1 MKLISLRLTNF
12 RQFKSAYVEFA
23 DGDSGKVTI
32 IHGENTQGKSA
43 LLAAFRWVLH
53 GYSGII
59 NSITHPNV
67 LVNREEFEVNSDASA
82 SVELMFTTS
91 SSEGVFHV
99 AAIRTLAAR
108 LQGSHIHH
116 DGIVKVSITNRT
128 TGEGTQ
134 TLKDAD
140 ATAFLRSVIPF
151 PLLDLLFYSGEG
163 IDKLTSSVTAGIGGA
178 VRAVLGFNVLE
189 EAIQNLSQAK
199 AKFEDTLHK
208 SADEQLK
215 KKIDQNNKLIS
226 ERDLNLEKKK
236 DFEKRLLELST
247 EALNS
252 SKELETYAEVKDL
265 ASDQTRYLTSIESD
279 RSRLAAASGELK
291 EFIKNNAF
299 TIVSRRASVEGSRL
313 ELALRQSGDF
323 PSAVSKRFLDELVQ
337 ANACICGR
345 PLEPGSHEHAKVTS
359 LRSSRARGEEFHEAA
374 ESISFFLKEASDK
387 HAERVARLEYL
398 KNECLVIRARI
409 ESNLVELADVQDRI
423 ENSPVDSIIEIQ
435 AKIARVHDEIGGLK
449 ESVLTANREMFRL
462 EPVIQKLSKEI
473 IALSVKRDETR
484 IAQKRIDFINDAI
497 SELQLVI
504 DKGTDIM
511 HQKLNELVA
520 EYFMKYNNVDGFAKI
535 ERINRGSGLADDFRP
550 VPLIRNSK
558 GEWIEE
564 TGANRA
570 KQQCLSLAYIRSVL
584 SVASRLDE
592 VATGGARIL
601 ASESYPLVLDA
612 PFGVFG
618 GSGDA
623 GPAASVCSSFTEF
636 EGQTICF
643 INYANYLLLKKTLDD
658 DSYVTKRFYI
668 QSFVA
673 SGPVNHDL
681 FGKNIDVFSLFPP
694 GGAVAQLYSEIKP
707 I

>member
-23 DGDSGKVTI
+23 DGDSGKVTV

-53 GYSGII
+53 GYEGIV
-59 NSITHPNV
+59 NSITDPKV
-67 LVNREEFEVNSDASA
+67 IVNREEYEVDSEAFA

-91 SSEGVFHV
+91 TSEGLFHV
-99 AAIRTLAAR
+99 AVLRSLAAR
-108 LQGSHIHH
+108 LQGSHVHN
-116 DGIVKVSITNRT
+116 DGIIKVSITNRT

-140 ATAFLRSVIPF
+140 ATAYLRSVIPF

-199 AKFEDTLHK
+199 AKFEESLHK
-208 SADEQLK
+208 SADDQLQ
-215 KKIDQNNKLIS
+215 KKIDQNKKLIS
-226 ERDLNLEKKK
+226 ERSLNSAKKK
-236 DFEKRLLELST
+236 DFENRLLQLSS
-247 EALNS
+247 EAANFL
-252 SKELETYAEVKDL
+252 KELEKYDEVKDL
-265 ASDQTRYLTSIESD
+265 ASDQARYLASIESD
-279 RSRLAAASGELK
+279 RSRLVTASSELR

-299 TIVSRRASVEGSRL
+299 TIYSRRAAIEGARL
-313 ELALRQSGDF
+313 ELALRKSGDF
-323 PSAVSKRFLDELVQ
+323 PSAVSQKFLDELIHSKV
-337 ANACICGR
+337 CICGR
-345 PLEPGSHEHAKVTS
+345 PLDSGSHEHAKVTS
-359 LRSSRARGEEFHEAA
+359 LRSSRARGAEFHEAA

-387 HAERVARLEYL
+387 HPERLARLEYL
-398 KNECLVIRARI
+398 KKECLVIRARI
-409 ESNLVELADVQDRI
+409 ESSLVELADVQARI
-423 ENSPVDSIIEIQ
+423 KGSPVDSIIDIQ
-435 AKIARVHDEIGGLK
+435 AKIANVHDEIGGLK
-449 ESVLTANREMFRL
+449 ESISNANKEILRL
-462 EPVIQKLSKEI
+462 DPIIQKSSKEI
-473 IALSVKRDETR
+473 NALSVKRNETR
-484 IAQKRIDFINDAI
+484 IAQARIDFIQDAI
-497 SELQLVI
+497 VELQLVI

-511 HQKLNELVA
+511 HEKLNELVA
-520 EYFMKYNNVDGFAKI
+520 EYFKQYNNVDGFAKI

-623 GPAASVCSSFTEF
+623 GPAASVCSSFAKF
-636 EGQTICF
+636 EGQIICF
-643 INYANYLLLKKTLDD
+643 INYSNYILLKKTLDNE
-658 DSYVTKRFYI
+658 SYVTKRFYI

-681 FGKNIDVFSLFPP
+681 FGRNIEVFTLFPT
-694 GGAVAQLYSEIKP
+694 GKAVAQLYSEIKA